1 MVIVVGLA
9 RIMANDLTLTVQSFS
24 PASEETLKWSDERAE
39 AKISSMGLNL
49 STVKSKK
56 VLLLALNRSI
66 GEKFS
71 EGLISSEFLIEVVGS
86 LSECEEEAASSSS
99 FPVVA
104 LAIPPSAPESQQKAL
119 QELGLKLNLPVI
131 VSIPRNILAALQ
143 TAVGNATK

>member
-1 MVIVVGLA
+1 
-9 RIMANDLTLTVQSFS
+9 MANDLTLTVQSFS

-39 AKISSMGLNL
+39 AKISSLGVNL

-86 LSECEEEAASSSS
+86 LSECEEEAASSSSS